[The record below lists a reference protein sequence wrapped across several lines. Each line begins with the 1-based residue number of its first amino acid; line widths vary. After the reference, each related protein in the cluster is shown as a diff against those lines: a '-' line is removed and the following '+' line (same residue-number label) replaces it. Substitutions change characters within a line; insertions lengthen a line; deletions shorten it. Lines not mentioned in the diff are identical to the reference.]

1 MLYRQSDDHRSKDV
15 SEIPSTRHGHLDQ
28 IETELISMA
37 DDVAERVAAVTSAM
51 LDADIEL
58 ADAIIAA
65 DDDMDLRSLRV
76 EEQCVEVLVSGRLD
90 DTDLR
95 FVMSALFING
105 HVERSAAL
113 ASNIAKA
120 VGRLQG
126 ARPADQVRDLIARMS
141 VQAQTLFRRASESL
155 SARDASL
162 AASIVELDDVLDDLH
177 STYIQTVI
185 QDARRGSL
193 DAQQSMQ
200 LALVGRFFERIGD
213 HAGNIGERVRF
224 MVDGLLP
231 GSEAVA
237 RDRIGVPSDPSV
249 QVGARGM
256 AVIDSIAEERRVD
269 AIRRD
274 FVANVSHELKT
285 PIAAMSIL
293 AEALSAADDDDDR
306 DRLAELLHRESSR
319 VEHVI
324 DDLLELTR
332 LEDAP
337 TAVLSVSMSDVV
349 GRSADA
355 TAAFAK
361 ANRVTIDVGP
371 IPDDLHVPGDRRQL
385 VRALTNLLDNAVRYS
400 DENAKVVVSVD
411 TFETS
416 VSVSVRDNG
425 VGIPRV
431 DLERVFERFYRVDR
445 ARSRETGGTGL
456 GLSIVRHVAQLHGG
470 RILVESKPG
479 EGSTFTLELPRDPE
493 VTV

>member
-1 MLYRQSDDHRSKDV
+1 
-15 SEIPSTRHGHLDQ
+15 
-28 IETELISMA
+28 MA
-37 DDVAERVAAVTSAM
+37 DDVAERIAEVTSAM
-51 LDADIEL
+51 LDADVEL
-58 ADAIIAA
+58 ADEIIAA
-65 DDDMDLRSLRV
+65 DDDMDLRSLHV
-76 EEQCVEVLVSGRLD
+76 EEQCIEALVSDQLVD
-90 DTDLR
+90 VDLR
-95 FVMSALFING
+95 FVVAALYING
-105 HVERSAAL
+105 AIGRSADLTA
-113 ASNIAKA
+113 NIAKA
-120 VGRLQG
+120 IGRLQG

-141 VQAQTLFRRASESL
+141 VQAQTLFRRAGESL
-155 SARDASL
+155 TGRDAKL

-185 QDARRGSL
+185 QDARRGRI
-193 DAQQSMQ
+193 DAQQAMQ
-200 LALVGRFFERIGD
+200 LALVGRFYERIGD

-224 MVDGLLP
+224 MVDGRLP
-231 GSEAVA
+231 GVEAIT
-237 RDRIGVPSDPSV
+237 RDRVVGSSEPPGAG
-249 QVGARGM
+249 GARGM

-293 AEALSAADDDDDR
+293 AEAMSEADDDEDR

-319 VEHVI
+319 VEDII

-337 TAVLSVSMSDVV
+337 AAVEQVSVANVV
-349 GRSADA
+349 GRSIDA
-355 TAAFAK
+355 TASFAR
-361 ANRVTIDVGP
+361 ANRVDLDVGP
-371 IPDDLHVPGDRRQL
+371 VPDDLRVPGDRRQL

-400 DENAKVVVSVD
+400 DEGATVVVSVD
-411 TFETS
+411 AFEML
-416 VSVSVRDNG
+416 VAVAVRDDG
-425 VGIPRV
+425 VGIPRI

-479 EGSTFTLELPRDPE
+479 EGSTFTLELPRQPE
-493 VTV
+493 VSA